1 MTYESVNNK
10 IIISY
15 ANGTGNN
22 DMNIKSGTVSGSSI
36 SFGSAVQYST
46 DNNTRP
52 FGTSDSN
59 LGKVIFIT
67 QRNQGFGTSP
77 ATNGGVGYVFSQSTI
92 TTNLTDQNYL
102 GIAAEA
108 ISNGETGKI
117 NIVGGI
123 NEGQSSLT
131 VGRKHY
137 VQPNGDI
144 STVINYP
151 SVFAGTS
158 VSTTKVI
165 VKG

>member
-67 QRNQGFGTSP
+67 QRNNSSSNQP
-77 ATNGGVGYVFSQSTI
+77 TNGGAAYVFSQSTI

-117 NIVGGI
+117 NIAGGI